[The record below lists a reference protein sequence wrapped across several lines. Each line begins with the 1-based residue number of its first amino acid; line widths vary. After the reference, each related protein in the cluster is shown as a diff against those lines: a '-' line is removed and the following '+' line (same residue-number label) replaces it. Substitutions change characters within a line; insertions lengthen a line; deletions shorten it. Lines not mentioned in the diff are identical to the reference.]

1 MYVGGEGFPEM
12 KLDVQ
17 LNRELVRI
25 LKSIR
30 QAVGSQRPPR
40 KAVTVSVPNWELVS
54 LKAEYERQHTMLRMV
69 QKRESVK
76 FNRSRTFSWNLKT
89 MSHFRDLHGRL

>member
-1 MYVGGEGFPEM
+1 M

-17 LNRELVRI
+17 LNRKLVRI

-54 LKAEYERQHTMLRMV
+54 LKAEYERQHIMLRMV
-69 QKRESVK
+69 QKKEPERERRGKPAVK
-76 FNRSRTFSWNLKT
+76 TTLLVV
-89 MSHFRDLHGRL
+89 DV